1 MDRLRIHRVRVSR
14 VGSDPTRRGRVLRW
28 LGQSSA
34 LMTAG
39 ALLVGLGLLLLFL
52 AVIIALAP
60 WFILIGAVVVA
71 AGWIKRR
78 LAGKR

>member
-1 MDRLRIHRVRVSR
+1 
-14 VGSDPTRRGRVLRW
+14 
-28 LGQSSA
+28 
-34 LMTAG
+34 MTAG